1 MIHGLLLFAAAGISL
16 SEAELVTYPFAD
28 PDPVPAT
35 SQRRH
40 PYFAMTLPVLND
52 DKQCAVA
59 VVAAV
64 LGTAA
69 GLVQEPVSSTNY
81 VQKGG
86 RPPACARVVR
96 KTGAGVG

>member
-1 MIHGLLLFAAAGISL
+1 MLNYLLIALTVVVG
-16 SEAELVTYPFAD
+16 EMEMTTYPFAD

-69 GLVQEPVSSTNY
+69 GVVQEPVSSTNY